1 MVEHVHRR
9 VSTARSVH
17 EVLVATD
24 DERIADAVRAF
35 GGDVRLTRSDH
46 LNGTDRLAEVAETL
60 DCDLVVNV
68 QADEPLIEPS
78 MIDSAVAAC
87 ANQDN
92 VQMSTLRCQLQG
104 PDDLDDPH
112 VVKVAVDHAGY
123 ALFFSRAAI
132 GRDRSG
138 APPADAVG
146 KHIGLYVYRRDFLV
160 DLSRLPATALEQ
172 SERLEQLRVLEYG
185 HRILT
190 TETPH
195 DPIGVDTPADL
206 ELVRRLVATGA
217 SA

>member
-1 MVEHVHRR
+1 MIPFNLRNVQNIKFASPQIVVPLLPQKITHRPPHVTGHLE
-9 VSTARSVH
+9 VSLSK
-17 EVLVATD
+17 
-24 DERIADAVRAF
+24 
-35 GGDVRLTRSDH
+35 DVPVFISSDH
-46 LNGTDRLAEVAETL
+46 LNGTDRLAEVAATL

-146 KHIGLYVYRRDFLV
+146 KHIGLFF
-160 DLSRLPATALEQ
+160 SR
-172 SERLEQLRVLEYG
+172 
-185 HRILT
+185 
-190 TETPH
+190 
-195 DPIGVDTPADL
+195 
-206 ELVRRLVATGA
+206 A
-217 SA
+217 SGDRFSDE